1 METLE
6 QFRKDKI
13 AEIEASAIAESVYPR
28 IKFFEYV
35 KDILSDSG
43 QVSDLIECSYVREA
57 RDNKYKSM
65 RVDGYNIEPS
75 DGTLTL
81 YINDYNGD
89 DLETIVWERIKKLT
103 DQLLNFFSNT
113 CKHFFT
119 DNDIEKSSIIYGAAI
134 DILQKIKSIG
144 RIHLFI
150 GSTNLLSERV
160 KMRDLEPVYY
170 GDRKIDV
177 DLTIIDISYLY
188 KFEMSLRPKEVIELN
203 VTDYVKEG
211 IPCLKA
217 EIGVDKYSAYLAI
230 VPGTFLCDIY
240 RKYGGQLLESN
251 VRSFL
256 NVKGTVNKGIRNTI
270 LYEKEKFFTYNN
282 GIACTADEI
291 TLSNDGSHI
300 TGIKNFQIINGG
312 QTTASLA
319 SAVIKD
325 NAYENLKSIYVAMK
339 LTILSEPDEELVA
352 DISKYAN
359 SQNKVSASDLRSN
372 KKFYIRMEQFSRKI
386 YAPRTATISYQTRW
400 FFERTR
406 GQYDRDQMDMTQSA
420 KDAFKRVNPKSQVIK
435 KPDMAKFYNAYIMRP
450 YDVAWGAE
458 INASKFQEI
467 IDGLWEKDDTQFN
480 EQFYK
485 DLVSMG
491 IIFIRTRLLTSQ
503 TEWYKANS
511 GILAQVTPYIVSKIV
526 YEVSKLEDKT
536 IDLKKI
542 WNNQCLSDAFENEI
556 LRAGEFVFKIISDPH
571 RQMINIAE
579 WCKREACWDSVKDKP
594 YELSN
599 EFVAGLVS
607 KKDLKEEE
615 IAAKKEQK
623 AVNAI
628 SFAIE
633 IFNLGEKYWDNI
645 IYQATRDGLV
655 GPRDMEFLT
664 LAKNSCR
671 TMRIVS
677 DAQGNAIRKI
687 LERLEQAGVDIKK
700 RD

>member
-1 METLE
+1 METLD

-13 AEIEASAIAESVYPR
+13 AEIEASAITESVYPR
-28 IKFFEYV
+28 IKFFEYI
-35 KDILSDSG
+35 KEILSDSG
-43 QVSDLIECSYVREA
+43 QASDLIECSYSRDS
-57 RDNKYKSM
+57 RDNKYRSM
-65 RVDGYNIEPS
+65 RVDGYNLEQS
-75 DGTLTL
+75 DGTLSL
-81 YINDYNGD
+81 YLNDYNGD
-89 DLETIVWERIKKLT
+89 DIETLVWDKIKRMT
-103 DQLLNFFSNT
+103 DLMLNFFNNT

-134 DILQKIKSIG
+134 DILLAIKSIG

-150 GSTNLLSERV
+150 GTTNLLSERV
-160 KMRDLEPVYY
+160 KMRDLDPVYY

-188 KFEMSLRPKEVIELN
+188 KFEMSLRPKEVIEID
-203 VTDYVKEG
+203 VRDYIEKG

-217 EIGVDKYSAYLAI
+217 DIGVDKYSAYLAI

-256 NVKGTVNKGIRNTI
+256 NVRGTVNKGIRNTI
-270 LYEKEKFFTYNN
+270 LNEKEKFFTYNN
-282 GIACTADEI
+282 GIACTADDI
-291 TLSNDGSHI
+291 SLSADGTHI
-300 TGIKNFQIINGG
+300 VWIKNFQIINGG

-325 NAYENLKSIYVAMK
+325 AAYENLKSIFVPMK
-339 LTILSEPDEELVA
+339 LTVLTEPDEELVA

-372 KKFYIRMEQFSRKI
+372 NKFYVRMEQFSRKI
-386 YAPRTATISYQTRW
+386 YAPRTLSSPNQTRW
-400 FFERTR
+400 YFERTR
-406 GQYDRDQMDMTQSA
+406 GQYDRDQMDMTQSE
-420 KDAFKRVNPKSQVIK
+420 KEAFKRVNPKQQVIK
-435 KPDMAKFYNAYIMRP
+435 KPDIAKFYNSYIMRP

-458 INASKFQEI
+458 INATKFQEI
-467 IDGLWEKDDTQFN
+467 IDVLWEKDDTQFN

-491 IIFIRTRLLTSQ
+491 IIFSRTRTLTSQ
-503 TEWYKANS
+503 TTWYQQNS

-526 YEVSKLEDKT
+526 YEVSKLDDKS

-542 WNNQCLSDAFENEI
+542 WNNQSLSNAFDNEI
-556 LRAGEFVFKIISDPH
+556 LKVGEKVFETISSKD
-571 RQMINIAE
+571 RGMINIAE
-579 WCKREACWDSVKDKP
+579 WCKRDKCWEAVKDNP
-594 YELSN
+594 YSLSE
-599 EFVAGLVS
+599 EFISGLVS
-607 KKDLKEEE
+607 KKDLREEE

-623 AVNAI
+623 AVNAV
-628 SFAIE
+628 SFAVE

-645 IYQATRDGLV
+645 IYQAKRDGLV
-655 GPRDMEFLT
+655 GPRDMDFLN

-671 TMRIVS
+671 SMNLVS
-677 DAQGNAIRKI
+677 DAQSKNIQKI
-687 LERLEQAGVDIKK
+687 LERLERDGVDIKK

>member
-6 QFRKDKI
+6 QFRKDKLV
-13 AEIEASAIAESVYPR
+13 EIEASAIEECVYPR

-57 RDNKYKSM
+57 HDSKYKSM

-89 DLETIVWERIKKLT
+89 EMETIVWEKIKKLT

-160 KMRDLEPVYY
+160 KMRDLEPVMY

-177 DLTIIDISYLY
+177 DLTVIDISYLY
-188 KFEMSLRPKEVIELN
+188 KFEMSLRPKEVIELD
-203 VTDYVKEG
+203 VTEYVKEG

-217 EIGVDKYSAYLAI
+217 DIGVNNYSAYLAI

-291 TLSNDGSHI
+291 KLTEDGSHI
-300 TGIKNFQIINGG
+300 IGIKNFQIINGG

-325 NAYENLKSIYVAMK
+325 DAYENLKSIFVAMK
-339 LTILSEPDEELVA
+339 LTVLSEPDEELVA

-386 YAPRTATISYQTRW
+386 YAPRTPAVSYQTRW

-420 KDAFKRVNPKSQVIK
+420 RDAFKRVNPKPQVVK
-435 KPDMAKFYNAYIMRP
+435 KPDMAKFYNSYIMRP
-450 YDVAWGAE
+450 FDVAWGAE

-491 IIFIRTRLLTSQ
+491 IIFLRTRLLTSQ

-526 YEVSKLEDKT
+526 YEVSQLDDKV

-542 WNNQCLSDAFENEI
+542 WNNQSISDAFENEI
-556 LRAGEFVFKIISDPH
+556 LKVGEFVFKIISDPH

-579 WCKREACWDSVKDKP
+579 WCKREACWETVKDKH
-594 YELSN
+594 YDLSA
-599 EFVAGLVS
+599 EFINGLVS

-615 IAAKKEQK
+615 VAAKKEQK
-623 AVNAI
+623 ALNSVN
-628 SFAIE
+628 FAIE

-645 IYQATRDGLV
+645 IHQATRDGLV

-677 DAQGNAIRKI
+677 DSQANVIRKI